1 MESAAAAAGGE
12 AAELAGA
19 GALAEAELA
28 AELADAAEADDAA
41 PLLSPHAASASE
53 PNAAMPAI
61 PVAFRKSLRVTIAFY
76 LPPS

>member
-1 MESAAAAAGGE
+1 MESAVAAAVDETA
-12 AAELAGA
+12 
-19 GALAEAELA
+19 ALAEADVPAEAELVDA
-28 AELADAAEADDAA
+28 LADAAEIDDAA